1 MTPRMMLRLS
11 AIAALLASIVA
22 LAMSP
27 PVHGQVPGAR
37 PQFEAASIK
46 PCNADSLPPVP
57 DGARGGGENSFRMTT
72 GRTHVQCM
80 TAATLVRTA
89 YGYGPATLDFL
100 NGGGRGRGLQ
110 IGPVYG
116 LGVEDGLRVRGG
128 PNWVRSDKYSIE
140 ATAGGPADAETMRG
154 AMLQDLLERRFQLKS
169 HFETEQVAAFALT
182 LARGGLKIKPMA
194 EDGCM
199 QRPAPT
205 PGVPV
210 RLGSGL
216 AAVRR
221 GEKPWCGIG
230 LDRNGPNAVLI
241 GGGAG
246 LEGLASLLGAPLGGV
261 QVFDRTGMPGRFNFV
276 LEFAVDESTPNA
288 FLPLRPS
295 TGASDV
301 PRGENIFTALE
312 DQLGL
317 KLEQVRAPREFI
329 VIDQIERPSPN

>member
-1 MTPRMMLRLS
+1 MMLRLS
-11 AIAALLASIVA
+11 AIAALATPIVA
-22 LAMSP
+22 LAVNSSVP
-27 PVHGQVPGAR
+27 GQAPGAR

-57 DGARGGGENSFRMTT
+57 DGARGGGQNSFRMVI
-72 GRTHVQCM
+72 GRTYAQCM
-80 TAATLVRTA
+80 TVATLVRTA

-100 NGGGRGRGLQ
+100 NGGGRGRGLE

-128 PNWVRSDKYSIE
+128 PDWVRSDKYSIE
-140 ATAGGPADAETMRG
+140 AAAGGPANAETMRG
-154 AMLQDLLERRFQLKS
+154 AMLQDLLERRFQLKT

-182 LARGGLKIKPMA
+182 LAKGGLKIKPMA
-194 EDGCM
+194 EDGCR

-205 PGVPV
+205 PGAPV
-210 RLGSGL
+210 RLDSGL

-221 GEKPWCGIG
+221 GEQPWCGIG
-230 LDRNGPNAVLI
+230 MERNGPNAVLI

-261 QVFDRTGMPGRFNFV
+261 LVLDRTGIPGRFNFV
-276 LEFAVDESTPNA
+276 LEFAVDDTTPNR
-288 FLPLRPS
+288 FFPTPPS
-295 TGASDV
+295 TEPSDV
-301 PRGENIFTALE
+301 PPGENIFTAVE

-317 KLEQVRAPREFI
+317 KLEQARAPREFI
-329 VIDQIERPSPN
+329 VIDQIERPSLN